1 LPIVF
6 CLLFSLHIFRYRL
19 ATLYYLQGKFKES
32 IAMCELV
39 LDVKPWHFGC
49 LSGITLCYAELGDRV
64 NVSFIELD

>member
-1 LPIVF
+1 MYIV
-6 CLLFSLHIFRYRL
+6 SDYISHDIFRCRL

-64 NVSFIELD
+64 NVSCIELD